1 MRATAILSIL
11 EGEAA
16 PASIELG
23 PEPATLGRSREN
35 SIILYDEHA
44 SRMHARI
51 VPDNGDWV
59 VHDLGTLNGT
69 FVDGER
75 ITQPTRLSS
84 GQVISI
90 ADCRLSFRTV
100 EDGKITAPVIALTG
114 SALAPPPLPKDEKST
129 IDDRTGLW
137 ADDLGVLYD
146 FMAAAAR
153 IAQADQLIAH
163 TLDCVVRRVRSAT
176 SGYLSLDPDEP
187 FSKQVQPA
195 RAEVDAQLSRQLTR
209 RVQETGSTAWLKGA
223 QAGSEPASSSDSLA
237 AYSDAVC
244 VPVRWDR
251 EILGALHVYR
261 NHGTLSQR
269 DVRFCE
275 VVAGFVGSSLSRMR
289 LCRALEAEN
298 SRLRMQAPISDRL
311 VGDSQA
317 MVRLRGLIGR
327 AARSNATVLIH
338 GETGVGKELVALAL
352 HQQSHRPHGPFV
364 VANCAAV
371 AESLFESE
379 FFGHVRGAF
388 TGAAGQ
394 RLGLF
399 QQADDGTLFLDEV
412 GEVPIESQATLLRA
426 IEYKC
431 FRPVGA
437 EQEARA
443 DVRIIAATNR
453 DLAKEVD
460 NKAFRQD
467 LYYRL
472 GVIHIAVPP
481 LRDHAE
487 DIPALVEHFL
497 GGMTMAH
504 LRTIS
509 PAALEELKAYH
520 WPGNVRQ
527 LRAVLESAA
536 IMGQGDIIEPCDL
549 NLHTVSCAPAKKLP
563 LPKLPLPKPPHLG
576 TLNLGE
582 IEKQLIAT
590 VMEQVGDNF
599 SEAARV
605 LGLTRDALRR
615 KIKRHKE
622 ADEEPS

>member
-1 MRATAILSIL
+1 MPISATLSIL

-16 PASIELG
+16 PASFELG
-23 PEPATLGRSREN
+23 PQPVTLGRSREN
-35 SIILYDEHA
+35 SVVLYDEHA

-51 VPDNGDWV
+51 VADGDNWV
-59 VHDLGTLNGT
+59 VQDLGTLNGT

-75 ITQPTRLSS
+75 ITQPTPLHS

-90 ADCRLSFRTV
+90 ADVRLVFRTV
-100 EDGKITAPVIALTG
+100 ESGKVAEPVVAVSEAQRAL
-114 SALAPPPLPKDEKST
+114 KDEKST
-129 IDDRTGLW
+129 VDDRTGLW
-137 ADDLGVLYD
+137 ADDLGALYD

-153 IAQADQLIAH
+153 LGRADDLIAH
-163 TLDCVVRRVRSAT
+163 TLDCVVRRIRSST

-195 RAEVDAQLSRQLTR
+195 SAEVDAQLSRQLTR
-209 RVQETGSTAWLKGA
+209 RVQETGTTAWLKA
-223 QAGSEPASSSDSLA
+223 ANGSATSSDSLA
-237 AYSDAVC
+237 AFSDAVC
-244 VPVRWDR
+244 VPVRWDQ
-251 EILGALHVYR
+251 EILGALHVYKKA
-261 NHGTLSQR
+261 GMLSQR

-298 SRLRMQAPISDRL
+298 TRLRMLSAVSDRL
-311 VGDSQA
+311 VGDSPA
-317 MVRLRGLIGR
+317 MAQLRAKIAR
-327 AARSNATVLIH
+327 AAPSNATVLIH

-352 HQQSHRPHGPFV
+352 HRQSHRPQGPFV
-364 VANCAAV
+364 VANCAAI

-388 TGAAGQ
+388 TGAAGA

-412 GEVPIESQATLLRA
+412 GEVPLESQATLLRA
-426 IEYKC
+426 IEYKS

-443 DVRIIAATNR
+443 DIRIIAATNR
-453 DLAKEVD
+453 DLAQEVER
-460 NKAFRQD
+460 AEFRKD

-481 LRDHAE
+481 LREHAE

-497 GGMTMAH
+497 GAMSLPHARAVSPPALAELMAF
-504 LRTIS
+504 
-509 PAALEELKAYH
+509 H

-536 IMGQGDIIEPCDL
+536 IMGQGETIEPCDL
-549 NLHTVSCAPAKKLP
+549 NLHAAAPP
-563 LPKLPLPKPPHLG
+563 SPPPPV
-576 TLNLGE
+576 TLNLNE
-582 IEKQLIAT
+582 AEKNLIVAALKRT
-590 VMEQVGDNF
+590 GDNF
-599 SEAARV
+599 SEAARL
-605 LGLTRDALRR
+605 LGISRDSLYR
-615 KIKRHKE
+615 KVKHYHLKE
-622 ADEEPS
+622 SD